1 MCSRPL
7 PTLQKKLS
15 KKVQMTDFEGAGRQD
30 GLEIWR
36 IEDFVTVP
44 WEKHGTFHSG
54 DSYVILKV
62 FKKHV

>member
-1 MCSRPL
+1 
-7 PTLQKKLS
+7 
-15 KKVQMTDFEGAGRQD
+15 MTDFEGAGRQD

-54 DSYVILKV
+54 DSYIILKV
-62 FKKHV
+62 FKNIFKI